1 MKKRWLALA
10 LSAVMCAGVFA
21 GCGGSGGDA
30 GNTEAADSQQAEATD
45 AAATE
50 EAAEQP
56 KDADDSAEAA
66 ESAPAA
72 ENNGKYAL
80 VISHMTNAFVTT
92 FAENAQAKAKEL
104 GVELTIFDGNKD
116 SATQISQIESAIT
129 QGYAGIMVEPV
140 SVDGIKPAV
149 VAANDAGIPVIT
161 VIQKMAEQDLAKSYV
176 GGNDKEAGKL
186 EMEKAIEGMG
196 GKGNIAILYGPM
208 GSDAQLIRKE
218 GYDEV
223 LAEYPDVSVEFEQT
237 ANWVTDE
244 ALKIT
249 ENWLQSGKEINAI
262 VSQNDGMAVGAM
274 KAVEDAK
281 MNDQIKIYGI
291 DATPDGLDA
300 IANGRM
306 AGTVSQSVAKMG
318 QESMDTLYKVVNG
331 ESVEAEVL
339 MQPEWV
345 TIDNIADYE

>member
-1 MKKRWLALA
+1 MKKKWLALA
-10 LSAVMCAGVFA
+10 MSVVMCAGVFA
-21 GCGGSGGDA
+21 ACGGGGSNDT
-30 GNTEAADSQQAEATD
+30 GNDTADSPAAAETTQEAADVPQ
-45 AAATE
+45 E
-50 EAAEQP
+50 EEG
-56 KDADDSAEAA
+56 DDSADAD
-66 ESAPAA
+66 SAPASQS
-72 ENNGKYAL
+72 NGKYAL

-92 FAENAQAKAKEL
+92 FAENAQLKADEL

-149 VAANDAGIPVIT
+149 VAANEAGIPVIT

-186 EMEKAIEGMG
+186 EMEKAIEAIG
-196 GKGNIAILYGPM
+196 GKGSIAILYGPM

-223 LAEYPDVSVEFEQT
+223 LAQYPDVTVEFEQT

-244 ALKIT
+244 ALKIA
-249 ENWLQSGKEINAI
+249 ENWLQSGKEISAI
-262 VSQNDGMAVGAM
+262 VAQNDGMAVGAM
-274 KAVEDAK
+274 KAVQDAQMGDK
-281 MNDQIKIYGI
+281 IKIYGI

-300 IANGRM
+300 IASGRM
-306 AGTVSQSVAKMG
+306 DGTVSQSVAMMG
-318 QESMDTLYKVVNG
+318 QQSTETLHKVVNG
-331 ESVEAEVL
+331 ESVESEVL
-339 MQPEWV
+339 MTPEWV
-345 TIDNIADYE
+345 TIDNIADYQ